1 MDYVTPSHCQCLV
14 ALPEMREETLY
25 LITLLIRVR
34 GLGLTIAFRGGQVY
48 VTGLLSVK
56 MEILAKG
63 IQSTAIFRGDK

>member
-14 ALPEMREETLY
+14 ALPEIREETLVR
-25 LITLLIRVR
+25 LQLTRVR

-63 IQSTAIFRGDK
+63 IRSTAIFWGDK